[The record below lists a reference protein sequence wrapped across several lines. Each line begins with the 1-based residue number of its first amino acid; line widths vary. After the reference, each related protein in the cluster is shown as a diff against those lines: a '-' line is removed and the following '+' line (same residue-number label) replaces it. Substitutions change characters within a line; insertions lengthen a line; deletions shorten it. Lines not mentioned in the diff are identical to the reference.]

1 MENSFYYF
9 FSAVPQVL
17 GGVLAL
23 FGVFVV
29 FKIQTLKAQLLGI
42 GNAVILKIQDKIN
55 VLEIINNEDKR
66 ATLSN
71 IQTYIEKSDIEGL
84 YEIMKLLTNAQVT
97 IFRDNYQATYSFLKD
112 LINNTVKASIY
123 TALVVV
129 LTLALIPFG
138 TFFLNHIILLYVLF
152 AVVILAIG
160 GCFYLFVSILKIALN
175 TGK

>member
-1 MENSFYYF
+1 METSFYYF

-29 FKIQTLKAQLLGI
+29 FKIQTLKSQLLGI

-84 YEIMKLLTNAQVT
+84 SEIMKLLTNAQVT

-152 AVVILAIG
+152 AAVILAIG

>member
-29 FKIQTLKAQLLGI
+29 FKIQTFKSQLLGI

-55 VLEIINNEDKR
+55 VSEIINNEDKQT
-66 ATLSN
+66 TLTN
-71 IQTYIEKSDIEGL
+71 IQTYIEKSDVEGL
-84 YEIMKLLTNAQVT
+84 SEIMKLLNNTQVT
-97 IFRDNYQATYSFLKD
+97 IFRDNYQIVHLLLKD
-112 LINNTVKASIY
+112 LITKTIKASIY
-123 TALVVV
+123 TALVVFFS
-129 LTLALIPFG
+129 LSLIPFG
-138 TFFLNHIILLYVLF
+138 TFFLNHILLLYFLF